1 MDMNPVDRESKL
13 NPRPGV
19 PIRTDVDAL
28 ASKIKGDI
36 SAHND
41 ELEYRNA
48 DPSPAK
54 IIKDVNYYPADRAGH
69 PVKKFDLSQ
78 NINADASD
86 PHTPKTKE

>member
-1 MDMNPVDRESKL
+1 MDIKVGESKL

-19 PIRTDVDAL
+19 PMDTSVEAL
-28 ASKIKGDI
+28 ISKVKGDI
-36 SAHND
+36 SAHD
-41 ELEYRNA
+41 EELNYRNA
-48 DPSPAK
+48 DPSPDK
-54 IIKDVNYYPADRAGH
+54 IIKEVNYYPAERAGH